1 MRISSNTAGAIRQM
15 KVVPISRSQVLLLT
29 VAAAVPTT
37 LLVNYVMPFDEMMM
51 RGVQT
56 LLHM

>member
-1 MRISSNTAGAIRQM
+1 M
-15 KVVPISRSQVLLLT
+15 KVVPISRNHVLLLAS
-29 VAAAVPTT
+29 AAAVPAIP
-37 LLVNYVMPFDEMMM
+37 LVNYVMPFDEMMM